1 MIGQIWQN
9 KLTFT
14 STKVNSSLR
23 PAFQNVV
30 KIPDEEHHD
39 PSVNRF
45 RIIKKHDDKIKE
57 VIDTPSFMTIT

>member
-14 STKVNSSLR
+14 STEVNSSVR
-23 PAFQNVV
+23 PTFQNVV

-45 RIIKKHDDKIKE
+45 RIIKNMMIKLKTLLILQ
-57 VIDTPSFMTIT
+57 VS